1 MAGAAGTLQQ
11 LTGALLGA
19 DGCLA
24 GAAPGLP
31 CPLHALLL
39 HKGSVMA
46 HQASEGTNCRNAV
59 LGNRF

>member
-1 MAGAAGTLQQ
+1 MAGAAGIQQQ

-24 GAAPGLP
+24 GVALGLP
-31 CPLHALLL
+31 CPLHPLL

-46 HQASEGTNCRNAV
+46 HQASDGTNCRSAA
-59 LGNRF
+59 LGNRS

>member
-1 MAGAAGTLQQ
+1 MAGAAGTQQQ

-24 GAAPGLP
+24 GVAPGLP
-31 CPLHALLL
+31 CPLLPPLL

-46 HQASEGTNCRNAV
+46 HQASEGINCRNAAS
-59 LGNRF
+59 GNPS